1 MNTRHTTRYLL
12 TLMTLGLSLTA
23 WAGAGPTGHEHS
35 HAHGHADGSDESVI
49 GQPGDAAK
57 VGRTITIDMSD
68 NMRFSPSGLQVRQGE
83 TVRLVIRN
91 KGKVRHELSLGTQ
104 TDLLVH
110 LEAMKKY
117 PDMEHDEP
125 NSVSREPGKQGEIIW
140 QFTRAGRV
148 HFACLIP
155 GHYEAGMKG
164 TVQVGG
170 K

>member
-1 MNTRHTTRYLL
+1 MNKRHTTRNALA
-12 TLMTLGLSLTA
+12 LMTLGLSLMA
-23 WAGAGPTGHEHS
+23 WAGAGPVGHDHS
-35 HAHGHADGSDESVI
+35 HSHGHAHGSEESAI
-49 GQPGDAAK
+49 GQPGDVAK
-57 VGRTITIDMSD
+57 VGRTITIDMGD
-68 NMRFSPSGLQVRQGE
+68 NMRFTPSGLKVRQGE

-104 TDLLVH
+104 KELLVH

-125 NSVSREPGKQGEIIW
+125 NSVTLEPGKQGEIIW
-140 QFTRAGRV
+140 QFTRSGTV

-164 TVQVGG
+164 TVRVGA

>member
-1 MNTRHTTRYLL
+1 MNKRHIFLPLL
-12 TLMTLGLSLTA
+12 TLWLAGFSLTS
-23 WAGAGPTGHEHS
+23 WAGEGPAGHT
-35 HAHGHADGSDESVI
+35 HGHAHTHAHAGEETAI
-49 GQPGDAAK
+49 GQPGDVAK

-68 NMRFSPSGLQVRQGE
+68 NMRFTPSSLQVRQGE
-83 TVRLVIRN
+83 TVRLVVRN

-104 TDLLVH
+104 KELLTH

-125 NSVSREPGKQGEIIW
+125 NSVTLDPGKQGEIVW
-140 QFTRAGRV
+140 QFTRAGTV

-164 TVQVGG
+164 AVRVD
-170 K
+170 KK